1 LSPGPLRQPSN
12 PPPNRT
18 CGILLAFHRATFDNI
33 HICTV
38 DNSRVDSRK
47 RRNKQLKRF
56 LKVVGFLGFVH
67 WIASMLVLSR
77 VTSLVLAGKSSDQQA

>member
-1 LSPGPLRQPSN
+1 
-12 PPPNRT
+12 
-18 CGILLAFHRATFDNI
+18 
-33 HICTV
+33 
-38 DNSRVDSRK
+38 VDSRK